1 MRSNISLETTH
12 VHISCKKKKRLL
24 MLNRVDNCGW
34 GTEGWPLGREFFVA
48 ICFFAKFYWLFT
60 STYNIYTH
68 KYSLPYR
75 LCCAAA
81 LEDHIRVGFHN
92 ADLITSTWELQ
103 ASIGSVTWGLWYIK
117 KNKNSCTSD
126 KEMYSIVSIWI
137 SLSLQVQ
144 DFFPVTLKFK
154 ENANLGIFL
163 IMLIEKVYT
172 TIIEK
177 YAG

>member
-12 VHISCKKKKRLL
+12 VHISCKKKRLL

-34 GTEGWPLGREFFVA
+34 GVTFGSRVFFVA
-48 ICFFAKFYWLFT
+48 ICFFFAKFYWLFT
-60 STYNIYTH
+60 PTYIIYTH

-126 KEMYSIVSIWI
+126 KEIMYSIVYPYE
-137 SLSLQVQ
+137 SLCLCRFKIFSLLRWNSKKMQILA
-144 DFFPVTLKFK
+144 FS
-154 ENANLGIFL
+154 
-163 IMLIEKVYT
+163 
-172 TIIEK
+172 
-177 YAG
+177 